1 MNDEQN
7 RIPASGDR
15 EEETLIYRNNR
26 ELFYSFDR
34 ETGFTRKVGYQYSAN
49 QEIIRQSWDAAEERL
64 EAVRQK
70 VLSGGVS
77 PIAYHMERCL
87 MEVPMLAAY
96 MEISSWRV
104 RRHLRPGV
112 YKKLSDKMKSRYAA
126 VFGTDSLDINEK

>member
-7 RIPASGDR
+7 KIPASGDR

-64 EAVRQK
+64 VEVRER
-70 VLSGGVS
+70 VLSGRVS

-87 MEVPMLAAY
+87 MEIPMLAAY
-96 MEISSWRV
+96 MEISKWRV
-104 RRHLRPGV
+104 RRHLKPAV
-112 YKKLSDKMKSRYAA
+112 YNKLSDKMKNRYAV
-126 VFGTDSLDINEK
+126 VFETDSMDIKEV